1 MRLRASHVVHSPLSL
16 LTISFVLELIKAGC
30 RVGEGLAMGGSGLQA
45 NLRAQTNRQ
54 HLKSIWRVLFPALRL
69 SLGRDMV
76 GPAIFCWLTIHW
88 NCSINRTFQIE
99 TFILTTLVNNWS
111 NDYVFLSL
119 CLEMQVSQ
127 IIQFVKELGRKSE
140 KL

>member
-69 SLGRDMV
+69 SLGRDMM
-76 GPAIFCWLTIHW
+76 GPAIYPQSTGIVL
-88 NCSINRTFQIE
+88 
-99 TFILTTLVNNWS
+99 
-111 NDYVFLSL
+111 
-119 CLEMQVSQ
+119 
-127 IIQFVKELGRKSE
+127 
-140 KL
+140 

>member
-1 MRLRASHVVHSPLSL
+1 
-16 LTISFVLELIKAGC
+16 
-30 RVGEGLAMGGSGLQA
+30 MGGSGLQA

-127 IIQFVKELGRKSE
+127 IIQLGRKSE
-140 KL
+140 IL